1 MNVKYDTDTNETS
14 VGGVN
19 ERLNVETVVC
29 PGKKNSVVQ
38 TKNNSILKFQ
48 HVSTLFC
55 LYQEIMINR

>member
-29 PGKKNSVVQ
+29 PGKNTVWYKQ
-38 TKNNSILKFQ
+38 RT
-48 HVSTLFC
+48 TLF
-55 LYQEIMINR
+55 